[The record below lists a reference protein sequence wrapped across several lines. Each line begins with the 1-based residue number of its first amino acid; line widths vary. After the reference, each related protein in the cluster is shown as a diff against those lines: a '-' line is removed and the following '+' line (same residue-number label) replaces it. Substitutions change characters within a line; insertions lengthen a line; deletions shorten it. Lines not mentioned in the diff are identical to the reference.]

1 MADSLSKAS
10 VDMVISDLSIKR
22 PVLATVISLVIAL
35 VGLIA
40 YDRIQVREYPKI
52 ENPVVNVDTSYKGA
66 DSEIMESRITQ
77 VLEESLAGI
86 EGIDYMTSVSRPER
100 SQITVTFKLSR
111 DPDGAASDVR
121 DRVGRVRGQL
131 PENVDEPVIQ
141 KVEADAQPIMYI
153 SLYSDTKSALEL
165 TDYADRYVKDRLQN
179 QSGVAEAILLGERR
193 TAMRIW
199 LDPARLAAYS
209 MSPTDV
215 EDALRKQNLE
225 IPAGR
230 IESFKREF
238 TVLAQTDL
246 KTPTQFDNIV
256 LRREK
261 GYLVRLSDVGRSEIA
276 PADERTIAHF
286 NRHNAIG
293 IGIVKQ
299 ATANPLEVSKAI
311 RDQLPIIQK
320 ALPEGMTIVIAHDSA
335 EFIRASIDNVY
346 AAIAEAAVLVVLIIF
361 IFLRSL
367 KATLVPLVTIPLS
380 LLGSFALIL
389 AMGFTINTL
398 TLLALVLAV
407 GLVVDDAIVMLENIY
422 RHVEEGMNPVEAAFR
437 GSREIAF
444 AILAMTITLAAVYI
458 PIGFMAGKT
467 GKLFTEFAWTLAG
480 TVIISGFVALTLS
493 PMMCSKMLRH
503 ETSHGKLYNIFDKG
517 LNWLSA
523 NYRRSLLRAMKSRLA
538 VIAIGLGVASGSLFL
553 FSILPSELAPTE
565 DQSTVIGIFIAPE
578 GSTIDYTVSYAKKL
592 EEIYS
597 KVPEVDR
604 FFVGTG
610 RPDVSQGI
618 SFIKLKKWHERS
630 RKQKEIAAELAPKM
644 FMLPG
649 VLAFPINPPPLG
661 QSMSNQAVE
670 VVIQT
675 SEPYESLEKM
685 VTKVIEKASQNPKLT
700 NIDSNLKLNKPRL
713 NVVVNREKAA
723 DLGISVD
730 SVGHTL
736 ETLFGGRKVT
746 RYKDRGKQYDVI
758 VELTPEDRRNP
769 ADLSRVYV
777 RSQSG
782 QMVPLSNIV
791 EIKETVAAKNL
802 NHFNQLRS
810 ATITANMAP
819 NYSLGDA
826 LTYMQG
832 VTDEV
837 LPATAQTEYSG
848 QSREFTEASGG
859 AYLTFALALI
869 FIYLV
874 LAAQFES
881 FINPFIIMLTVP
893 LSITGALL
901 TLYLAGGT
909 LNIYSQVGLITLIG
923 LITKHGILIVE
934 FANQIREKGKSVVD
948 AVIESATLR
957 LRPILMTTGA
967 MVLGTLPLAL
977 ATGAGAESRSQIGW
991 VIVGGL
997 LVGTFFTLFVIPV
1010 AYSLIVGLRDKRKH
1024 APTAAAEN
1032 LKAAS

>member
-1 MADSLSKAS
+1 
-10 VDMVISDLSIKR
+10 MVISDLSIKR
-22 PVLATVISLVIAL
+22 PVLATVVSLVIAL
-35 VGLIA
+35 LGLIA
-40 YDRIQVREYPKI
+40 YDRIPVREYPKI
-52 ENPVVNVDTSYKGA
+52 ENPVVNVEASYKGA
-66 DSEIMESRITQ
+66 DSEIMESRVTQ

-86 EGIDYMTSVSRPER
+86 EGIDYITSVSRPEQ
-100 SQITVTFKLSR
+100 SQITLTFKLSR

-121 DRVGRVRGQL
+121 DRVGRVRAQL
-131 PENVDEPVIQ
+131 PEDMNEPVIQ

-153 SLYSDTKSALEL
+153 ALYSTAQSAMEL
-165 TDYADRYVKDRLQN
+165 SDYADRYIKDRLQN
-179 QSGVAEAILLGERR
+179 QPGVAEAILMGERR

-199 LDPARLAAYS
+199 LDPARLAAYG
-209 MSPTDV
+209 MSPADV

-238 TVLAQTDL
+238 TVLSQTDL

-261 GYLVRLSDVGRSEIA
+261 GYLVRLSDVGRTEVA
-276 PADERTIAHF
+276 PADERNIARF
-286 NRHNAIG
+286 NRRDAVA

-299 ATANPLEVSKAI
+299 ATANPLEVSEAI
-311 RDQLPIIQK
+311 RTQLPIIQK
-320 ALPEGMTIVIAHDSA
+320 SLPQGMEITIAHDSA
-335 EFIRASIDNVY
+335 EFIRASINNVY
-346 AAIAEAAVLVVLIIF
+346 AAVAEAAILVVLIIF

-367 KATLVPLVTIPLS
+367 KATLIPLVTIPLS
-380 LLGSFALIL
+380 LLGSFALIM

-422 RHVEEGMNPVEAAFR
+422 RHVEEGMSPVEAAFK

-444 AILAMTITLAAVYI
+444 AVLAMTITLAAVYI
-458 PIGFMAGKT
+458 PIGLMTGKT

-480 TVIISGFVALTLS
+480 AVIISGFVALTLS
-493 PMMCSKMLRH
+493 PMMCSKLLRH
-503 ETSHGKLYNIFDKG
+503 ETSHGKLYQTFDKG
-517 LNWLSA
+517 LDWLST

-538 VIAIGLGVASGSLFL
+538 IIVIGLGVAGGSLLL
-553 FSILPSELAPTE
+553 FNMLHSELAPTE
-565 DQSTVIGIFIAPE
+565 DQSTIVGIFIAPE
-578 GSTIDYTVSYAKKL
+578 GSTIDYTTSYAKKL

-604 FFVGTG
+604 FFVGAG
-610 RPDVSQGI
+610 RPDVTQGI
-618 SFIKLKKWHERS
+618 SFVKLKKWGDRD
-630 RKQKEIAAELAPKM
+630 RKQKEIAAELGPKM

-649 VLAFPINPPPLG
+649 VLAFPMSPPPLG
-661 QSMSNQAVE
+661 QSIRNQAVE
-670 VVIQT
+670 IVVQT
-675 SEPYESLEKM
+675 SEPYENLEKM
-685 VTKVIEKASQNPKLT
+685 VAKVIEKASQNPNLT
-700 NIDSNLKLNKPRL
+700 NLNTDLKLNKPRL
-713 NVVVNREKAA
+713 NVVVNREKVA

-758 VELTPEDRRNP
+758 VEMTPEDRRNP
-769 ADLSRVYV
+769 VDLSRVYV

-810 ATITANMAP
+810 ATITANLAP
-819 NYSLGDA
+819 GYSLGDA
-826 LTYMQG
+826 LTYMQT
-832 VTDEV
+832 VSDEV
-837 LPATAQTEYSG
+837 LPASAQTEYAG
-848 QSREFTEASGG
+848 QSREFKEASGG
-859 AYLTFALALI
+859 AYVTFALSLI

-934 FANQIREKGKSVVD
+934 FANQIRARGESVID
-948 AVIESATLR
+948 AVVEAATLR